1 MYQAIFVN
9 TWPWW
14 VGGILIGLLVP
25 ALYYFHNTA
34 LGVST
39 GYGNLVKIISRS
51 RLPWLQGE
59 KFLDKWGWRVFFIV
73 GMILGAFIAG
83 RFEGRPVFSLEMP
96 LFTEVLTWPFLGYAV
111 FFFTGGLF
119 LGLGARIAGGCTS
132 GHSIHG
138 IANLHKSSIIVTI
151 VFLIFGA
158 IAAAILR
165 AYLLGGGGL

>member
-1 MYQAIFVN
+1 MYQALFVN

-25 ALYYFHNTA
+25 ALYYFQNTA

-51 RLPWLQGE
+51 KLPWLQGE
-59 KFLDKWGWRVFFIV
+59 KFADTWGWRVFFII

-83 RFEGRPVFSLEMP
+83 RVEGRPIFSLEMP

-151 VFLIFGA
+151 VFLVFGA
-158 IAAAILR
+158 IAAAILK

>member
-1 MYQAIFVN
+1 MYQALFVD

-25 ALYYFHNTA
+25 ALYYFKNTA

-51 RLPWLQGE
+51 KLPWLQGK
-59 KFLDKWGWRVFFIV
+59 KFADTWGWRVFFIG
-73 GMILGAFIAG
+73 GMVLGAFVAG
-83 RFEGRPVFSLEMP
+83 RLRGGPILTPEMS
-96 LFTEVLTWPFLGYAV
+96 LFTEVLNWPFLGSALY
-111 FFFTGGLF
+111 FFSGGLF
-119 LGLGARIAGGCTS
+119 LGLGARLAGGCTS

-138 IANLHKSSIIVTI
+138 VANLHKSSIIVTI

-158 IAAAILR
+158 IAAAFLR
-165 AYLLGGGGL
+165 GFLLGGGAP